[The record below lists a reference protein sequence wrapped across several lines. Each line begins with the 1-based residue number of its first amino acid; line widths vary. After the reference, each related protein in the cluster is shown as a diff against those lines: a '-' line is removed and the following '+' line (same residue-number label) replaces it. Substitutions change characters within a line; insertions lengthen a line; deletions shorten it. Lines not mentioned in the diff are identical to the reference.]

1 MAYEFG
7 QVEGDTE
14 ALNERDLGNVMPDG
28 VSFSQFKEK
37 LDSGEF
43 ALLTDT
49 PMRPAMVHDNTN
61 KVWSLSSDTETTL
74 SPQTRSALAARANQ
88 SGSAVGGASGSGGAS
103 HSSHAATNIEDTYV
117 PEPVKPDRSDAPP
130 PLKYEYCFEIASS
143 DKVFSKTVGCKFELA
158 KTQQEGVKGDWQTAR
173 TEHGTKYTTYTAF
186 NEPKKLVAKIASA
199 SMGICV
205 PEPVQVKPI
214 GSGVIQ
220 EAFIPVTPSVQLG
233 ERLGLPTEGYY
244 YHFHQKRLVQEYK
257 LLGDGKWQFFA
268 TRSKH
273 DRLNQEQGF
282 NRYQSALLVYW
293 KIGGKEVE
301 DQHLV
306 YLKEPITQ
314 DALDNLDDEW
324 LAENGIKLSINE
336 LLAAPKQAIAK
347 RDETS
352 SEKDTD
358 KRDESK
364 QPTTHTVKTDPATR
378 QRESWPAIA
387 EQYGLSA
394 KQLLELNPH
403 YHAEPMSL
411 AVGDSLTVSQP
422 TEKKQTQTA
431 SYGFPPISPDWF
443 NHPLNTFYDYSE
455 RCLLNSA
462 VKAISDAKTVEKE
475 LPVVNLKRERTLRIG
490 VFFDGTGQNSPN
502 DEYKETYGNKSR
514 TNIARLFEAY
524 PEQDGQ
530 SAKIYVSGV
539 GTVDDIPIIPGERN
553 PTIDAGGDEKLFPGQ
568 AFGVFDDTGGLW
580 KWQTLLQQLSE
591 IIAYLKQADDYQK
604 IDHIQFDVFGF
615 SRGAALARHFVNAL
629 EAGFPD
635 YSNPERSKN
644 PSEIYPNLLG
654 NESYKRFDSLSDE
667 FYAADTQRRI
677 SVRFVGLFDTVGSF
691 YMPGNNDEGEYKLG
705 LKPNAAEK
713 VFQICAQH
721 EYRENFPLTS
731 LGKDHTEAVAFSDGI
746 FCQEVFPGCH
756 TDVGGGYPSKNQYG
770 RTDLPA
776 RLNQPVDSTY
786 HRQLIHKASFYDKY
800 QSDIQKFKS
809 AQELA
814 AYAQQKLAQENLA
827 WQQQT
832 REEHNIHGEVKL
844 ANGALHYYHFVP
856 TSNALAGL
864 TFERMKQQAEKQGVI
879 WDTDAL
885 NKLKSE
891 PFDEHDDSF
900 IAHMWSSMKKLPSG
914 SIHNQWKKDEAV
926 LSREY
931 IHRPHDA
938 LINPGYES
946 AIERFVNA
954 LSIDSNNQ
962 PKRQVFS
969 ND

>member
-7 QVEGDTE
+7 QVEGDIE
-14 ALNERDLGNVMPDG
+14 ALNERDLNGVMPDG

-37 LDSGEF
+37 LSSGEV

-49 PMRPAMVHDNTN
+49 PSMPAMLYDSTN
-61 KVWSLSSDTETTL
+61 KLWSLSPDTETTL

-88 SGSAVGGASGSGGAS
+88 SGSVAGGVGESGGVS
-103 HSSHAATNIEDTYV
+103 HSAHAATNIEDTYV

-158 KTQQEGVKGDWQTAR
+158 KTQQEGVIGDWQTAR

-199 SMGICV
+199 SMGISV
-205 PEPVQVKPI
+205 PESVQMKPI

-220 EAFIPVTPSVQLG
+220 EAFIPVTPSVQLD

-273 DRLNQEQGF
+273 DRLNQAQGF
-282 NRYQSALLVYW
+282 NRYQSAILVYW

-314 DALDNLDDEW
+314 DALDNLNDEW

-347 RDETS
+347 RDEPS
-352 SEKDTD
+352 SEKETD

-364 QPTTHTVKTDPATR
+364 QPTTHTVKTDPVTR
-378 QRESWPAIA
+378 QRESWPTIA

-394 KQLLELNPH
+394 KQLLELNPQ
-403 YHAEPMSL
+403 YDAEPMSL
-411 AVGDSLTVSQP
+411 AVGDNLTVSQP

-431 SYGFPPISPDWF
+431 SYGFPPLSPDWF

-455 RCLLNSA
+455 RCLLHSA
-462 VKAISDAKTVEKE
+462 VKAISDEKTVEKE
-475 LPVVNLKRERTLRIG
+475 LPVVNLKRERTLRVG

-553 PTIDAGGDEKLFPGQ
+553 PIIDAGGDEKLFPGQ

-580 KWQTLLQQLSE
+580 KWQTLLKE
-591 IIAYLKQADDYQK
+591 VNGIIRRLGTEYHK
-604 IDHIQFDVFGF
+604 INHIQFDVFGF

-731 LGKDHTEAVAFSDGI
+731 LGKGHTEAVAFSDGI
-746 FCQEVFPGCH
+746 FFQEVFPGCH
-756 TDVGGGYPSKNQYG
+756 TDIGGGYPSKNKYG

-786 HRQLIHKASFYDKY
+786 HRKLTHKTSLYDKY

-809 AQELA
+809 AHELA
-814 AYAQQKLAQENLA
+814 TYAQQKLAQENLT

-832 REEHNIHGEVKL
+832 REEHGIHGEVKL
-844 ANGALHYYHFVP
+844 VNGELHYYHFTP

-900 IAHMWSSMKKLPSG
+900 ITRMWSSMKKLPSG

-946 AIERFVNA
+946 ATERFVNA